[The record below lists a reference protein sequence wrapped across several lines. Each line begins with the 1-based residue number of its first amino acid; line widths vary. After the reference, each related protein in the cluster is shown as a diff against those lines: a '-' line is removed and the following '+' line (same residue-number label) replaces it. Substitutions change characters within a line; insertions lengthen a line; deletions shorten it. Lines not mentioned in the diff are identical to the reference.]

1 MKGGVFIDYTISP
14 DFKNGI
20 VYFVENSTCRVLSD
34 SSIGAVV
41 VQLSLND
48 DALSPFKKYASS
60 SASAIEIRN
69 LVIKIMPTN
78 ANGGVKDGYG
88 RLRIPCRRN
97 NILNHLGFEKCE
109 KVSFETE
116 VITHSYVYWNTML
129 NNGDYGFGESCTCA
143 LIHAHFPENPEG
155 PGRRGAPTES
165 KIIQSLRR
173 LASKNY
179 VRERTISNVKGHA
192 PSQTFLRRL
201 LKIPKDD
208 APKSDKD
215 LIINILSTNPAIIV
229 MESLDDCETLFDF
242 IDRKINTETKKRG
255 VASVLFEILKFT
267 KYTRMCHVDLHYGNI
282 MITKSFQKA
291 YWGRGTGS
299 RLDIANVD
307 DAGHDYPRAFIID
320 FGRINLLKQ
329 NQPTHGSVS
338 ESTIINYNGSDG
350 LVDNLLDIVRGYEPR
365 EFLRE
370 LNSNLVDFR
379 YIENLKS
386 YRMKST
392 YNWCFVLLN
401 NIFYSRAQ
409 NSPLEMYR
417 EKALNRFQD
426 QQEVSLPD
434 CIVFI
439 EEIMKDRLLN
449 FRRYRESTV
458 FGIPGV
464 DIYFFQNQGTGTFR
478 EKLEQGRYIPQIP
491 IEMGARLTLPEYV
504 PGAVDE
510 TRRRR
515 DQRENVRRMAEEAE
529 AEEAESEAE
538 VARRQAEVARRQ
550 AENGYD
556 MLELYEEEYNEKV
569 DEAIEYMEERLYQ
582 LQENAGAAGN
592 AVVGFFY
599 NLFNRTRQNRQNRQR
614 STTSGRNRV
623 LNQRS
628 SNEVLNGG
636 SIMNNLG
643 NEFELTNDVDM
654 FLSNLTFDET
664 VMNIL
669 HQSVLDF
676 PKKDAEKLGKLFLS
690 GKLNTKTKTQ
700 RKSKTNITRKLPT
713 KLQTSKRNYDY
724 TTSMPPII
732 NTTLRSLVSTA
743 AGGTRK
749 RVKKKQRKSKKQRN

>member
-1 MKGGVFIDYTISP
+1 MKGGVFIDYTVAP

-20 VYFVENSTCRVLSD
+20 VYFVDNSTCRVLSD

-48 DALSPFKKYASS
+48 DALSPFKKYSSS

-78 ANGGVKDGYG
+78 ANGGVKDGNG

-155 PGRRGAPTES
+155 PGRRGSPTES
-165 KIIQSLRR
+165 EIIQSLRR
-173 LASKNY
+173 LASNNY
-179 VRERTISNVKGHA
+179 VRERTIRSVIGHA
-192 PSQTFLRRL
+192 PSQTLLRRL

-208 APKSDKD
+208 APKSDKE
-215 LIINILSTNPAIIV
+215 LIMNILSTNPAIIV

-242 IDRKINTETKKRG
+242 IDRKINTETKRRC

-401 NIFYSRAQ
+401 NIIYSRSQ

-464 DIYFFQNQGTGTFR
+464 DIYFFQNQGTDTFR
-478 EKLEQGRYIPQIP
+478 EKLKEGSYIPQIP
-491 IEMGARLTLPEYV
+491 IEMGERLTLPYV
-504 PGAVDE
+504 PGAKDE
-510 TRRRR
+510 TRLIRN
-515 DQRENVRRMAEEAE
+515 QREEAE
-529 AEEAESEAE
+529 PAPAPAQAEPAEEAESESE
-538 VARRQAEVARRQ
+538 AEVARRQ

-569 DEAIEYMEERLYQ
+569 DEAIEYMEEKLYQ

-599 NLFNRTRQNRQNRQR
+599 NLFNRTRQNRQR
-614 STTSGRNRV
+614 STTPVRNRA

-636 SIMNNLG
+636 SIMNNSG
-643 NEFELTNDVDM
+643 NEFELTNDLDM
-654 FLSNLTFDET
+654 FLSNLTYDET

-690 GKLNTKTKTQ
+690 GKLNIKTKTQ

-713 KLQTSKRNYDY
+713 KLQNRRSNYDY
-724 TTSMPPII
+724 TRSMPPI

-749 RVKKKQRKSKKQRN
+749 RVKKKHRKSKKQRN